1 VDTLERGL
9 RTCAFWYLITYNG
22 QKDIQDTLTK
32 NLRIGS
38 CAFDPCRGRSII
50 IPMNEHP
57 HLDLIRLL
65 LARLERISVDS
76 YWAHRASGLRG
87 ALLRALDQI
96 ENGLAVTEYP
106 FHELMEQ
113 AFLILSRSAQEK
125 RRVTRLGKETRT

>member
-1 VDTLERGL
+1 
-9 RTCAFWYLITYNG
+9 
-22 QKDIQDTLTK
+22 
-32 NLRIGS
+32 
-38 CAFDPCRGRSII
+38 
-50 IPMNEHP
+50 MNEHP